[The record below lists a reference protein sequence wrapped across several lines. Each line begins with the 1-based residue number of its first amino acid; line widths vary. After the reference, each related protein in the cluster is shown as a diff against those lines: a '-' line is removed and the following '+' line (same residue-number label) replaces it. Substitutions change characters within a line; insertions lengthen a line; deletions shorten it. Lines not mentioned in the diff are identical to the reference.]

1 MIDYIILF
9 VNELALSLKLIKVQ
23 ILLRKLLLWKRLE
36 VRYTLQT

>member
-36 VRYTLQT
+36 ARYTLQT

>member
-9 VNELALSLKLIKVQ
+9 VNKLALSLKLIEVQ
-23 ILLRKLLLWKRLE
+23 ILLRELLLWKRLE